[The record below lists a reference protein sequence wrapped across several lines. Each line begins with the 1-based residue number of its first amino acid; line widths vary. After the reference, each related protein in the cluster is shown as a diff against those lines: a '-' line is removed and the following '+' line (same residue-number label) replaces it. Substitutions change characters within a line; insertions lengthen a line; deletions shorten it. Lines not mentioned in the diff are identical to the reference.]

1 MELAAKLRGLFRFRD
16 LRTRL
21 TVLYAGAFG
30 AALLTIAISIQIAIT
45 HNVNQVVRDQ
55 LSSSGTVFDRVWSLK
70 AQQLRGAADPLAHD
84 FGFRSAVATG
94 DQATMI
100 SALDNLKARL
110 QLKTAFIIL
119 ANGNVVGVD
128 GARMKAEAAAL
139 WPDLDAGMTSGTVR
153 LGGKTFQAVAAPIA
167 APDVLGWVVFVREL
181 DAKEMRSLS
190 RLSAV
195 PLSASIVRKDRQGF
209 WRSEGD
215 EVSVESI
222 QLISLLDQANRASRG
237 TNRKFE
243 ESIDGDIVYVKP
255 LHTAGSGE
263 PTALVLRYS
272 VNAALAA
279 YSPLKIAVGLTG
291 LVGLLL
297 MGLASSRLALGITRP
312 ILALQQAAKRLEDG
326 DDVDLIAVSDDEIGD
341 LARSFNAMAAGI
353 QEREQ
358 RITHMAFH
366 DALTS
371 LPNRILFNE
380 QLELALGKS
389 GRRGDQVSI
398 LCLDLDNF
406 KIINDTLGHPIG
418 DALLQVIAGRLREV
432 VGDALVARMGGDE
445 FAILLQ
451 SRSAQAD
458 AENLARELMTFI
470 GLPLEIEG
478 HSIAVRASIGIAISP
493 NDGETAETLMK
504 SGDLALYRAKEEGR
518 NTYRFFEAEMNA
530 RAQARRLLEMDLRV
544 ALGRGELELY
554 FQPLFDLTRNE
565 FSAFEALLRWNHP
578 TRGRVSPIDFIPIA
592 EDTGLI
598 IPIGEWVIEEAC
610 RQAVT
615 WNKNI
620 KVAVNVSTVQ
630 FRNSGLNKC
639 IIQALADSG
648 LTPERL
654 EVEITES
661 IFLENSESI
670 MSVLHGLKSLGVRI
684 ALDDFG
690 TGYSSLSYLRSF
702 PFDKLKIDRSFIIE
716 LLNSSDAAAVVKAIT
731 DLARALGMETTAE
744 GVEEVAQLEELRRQG
759 CTNVQGY
766 LFSKPVAAAEVMAL
780 LNSHAQRAAA

>member
-1 MELAAKLRGLFRFRD
+1 MKAKLRGLFRFRD

-30 AALLTIAISIQIAIT
+30 AALLIIAVSIQIAIT
-45 HNVNQVVRDQ
+45 SNVDQVVRDQ
-55 LSSSGTVFDRVWSLK
+55 LSASGTVFDRVWALK
-70 AQQLRGAADPLAHD
+70 AQQLRGAADPLARD

-94 DQATMI
+94 DQATI
-100 SALDNLKARL
+100 VSALDNLKARL
-110 QLKTAFIIL
+110 QVKTAFIVL
-119 ANGNVVGVD
+119 ANGSAVGVD
-128 GARMKAEAAAL
+128 GVRMRAEAAAL
-139 WPDLDAGMTSGTVR
+139 WPDLDAGMKSGTIR
-153 LGGKTFQAVAAPIA
+153 MGGKTFQAVAAPIV
-167 APDVLGWVVFVREL
+167 APELLGWVIFARDL
-181 DAKEMRSLS
+181 DAAEMQSLS
-190 RLSAV
+190 KLSAV
-195 PLSASIVRKDRQGF
+195 PLSASIARKEQRGGWQIDGNAAQ
-209 WRSEGD
+209 
-215 EVSVESI
+215 VSSPA
-222 QLISLLDQANRASRG
+222 LASLLDLANRADRG
-237 TNRKFE
+237 SNQKFE
-243 ESIDGDIVYVKP
+243 ESIDGDIFYVKP
-255 LHTAGSGE
+255 LHTAGSGA

-279 YSPLKIAVGLTG
+279 YSPLKLAVALTG

-297 MGLASSRLALGITRP
+297 MALASSRLALGITRP
-312 ILALQQAAKRLEDG
+312 ILALQQAAKRLEEG
-326 DDVDLIAVSDDEIGD
+326 DEVSLVAESDDEIGD

-353 QEREQ
+353 HQREQ

-371 LPNRILFNE
+371 LPNRVLFNE
-380 QLELALGKS
+380 QIDMTLEKS
-389 GRRGDQVSI
+389 LRRSDQVAV

-418 DALLQVIAGRLREV
+418 DVLLQIVAGRLRETS
-432 VGDALVARMGGDE
+432 GDALVARLGGDE
-445 FAILLQ
+445 FAILLE
-451 SRSAQAD
+451 SRMAQAD
-458 AENLARELMTFI
+458 AENLARELVTAI

-478 HSIAVRASIGIAISP
+478 HSIAVGASIGIAISP
-493 NDGETAETLMK
+493 SDGYTAEVLMK
-504 SGDLALYRAKEEGR
+504 SADLALYRAKAEGR

-530 RAQARRLLEMDLRV
+530 RAQARRSLEMDLRV

-578 TRGRVSPIDFIPIA
+578 TRGQVSPVEFIPIA

-598 IPIGEWVIEEAC
+598 VPIGEWVIQEAC
-610 RQAVT
+610 RQAVH
-615 WNKNI
+615 WKGDI

-630 FRNSGLNKC
+630 FRNAGMNAS
-639 IIQALADSG
+639 IVQALAASG
-648 LTPERL
+648 LAPDRL

-661 IFLENSESI
+661 IFLDNSESI
-670 MSVLHGLKSLGVRI
+670 LGVLHGLKSLGVRI

-702 PFDKLKIDRSFIIE
+702 PFDKLKIDRSFIME
-716 LLNSSDAAAVVKAIT
+716 LLDGSDATAVVKAIT

-744 GVEEVAQLEELRRQG
+744 GVEEAGQLEELRKQG

-766 LFSKPVAAAEVMAL
+766 LFSRPVAGADVAAL
-780 LNSHAQRAAA
+780 LSGQGLREAA